1 MPEIIYIL
9 RIIIQGD
16 ELKDQ
21 KDISRNFQIDHP
33 VFSY

>member
-9 RIIIQGD
+9 RIIQGD
-16 ELKDQ
+16 ELKGQ

-33 VFSY
+33 VFS